1 LLKSLEKLVRDKAE
15 LSIFSLAEIPLYNG
29 DIDADSKPASVEAL
43 RQAIL
48 LADGL
53 VVSSPEYNYGM
64 PGVLK
69 NALDWAS
76 RPAYAS
82 PLKGKHVLLFTSSPG
97 LYGGVRAQSQ
107 LRDTLTSTLSRVVPH
122 PHIGI
127 GGGCGKLSNGELT
140 DEHSQ
145 KVLVS
150 GVESLLQEIV
160 MRTNDPR

>member
-1 LLKSLEKLVRDKAE
+1 MEEGPIKLLGLSGSLRKESASTALLKSLEKLVRDKAE

-29 DIDADSKPASVEAL
+29 DIDGDSKPASVEAL

-53 VVSSPEYNYGM
+53 VISSPEYNYGM

-82 PLKGKHVLLFTSSPG
+82 PLKGKHVLLFTSSPSP
-97 LYGGVRAQSQ
+97 YGGVAR
-107 LRDTLTSTLSRVVPH
+107 SRSCV
-122 PHIGI
+122 
-127 GGGCGKLSNGELT
+127 T
-140 DEHSQ
+140 
-145 KVLVS
+145 
-150 GVESLLQEIV
+150 
-160 MRTNDPR
+160 R